1 MSEDLTTRLAGRL
14 RRLRQERGLSLD
26 QLAERSG
33 VSRASLSRLENAE
46 VSPTAEVLGKLCA
59 AHGLTASRLMAMA
72 EEAFAPLVAPQ
83 AQPVWTDP
91 ATGYERRSV
100 SPPAAGLSG
109 EVLRCRL
116 PPGARIAYPQSPV
129 DGLEHHLVM
138 VEGRLDIEV
147 EGTAHRLSPGD
158 CLRYRLHGATVF
170 RADPAA
176 GATYFLFLV

>member
-1 MSEDLTTRLAGRL
+1 MPDTFTLRLAERL
-14 RRLRQERGLSLD
+14 RRLRQERGLSLEE
-26 QLAERSG
+26 LAERSG
-33 VSRASLSRLENAE
+33 VSRASLSRLEKAD

-72 EEAFAPLVAPQ
+72 EESFAPLVAP
-83 AQPVWTDP
+83 ASQPVWTDP

-100 SPPAAGLSG
+100 SPPAPGLSG

-116 PPGARIAYPQSPV
+116 PPGARIAYERPPV

-138 VEGRLDIEV
+138 VEGGLEMTV

-170 RADPAA
+170 EADREA

>member
-1 MSEDLTTRLAGRL
+1 MQEDLTTRLAERL
-14 RRLRQERGLSLD
+14 KRLRQERGLSLE

-59 AHGLTASRLMAMA
+59 VHGLTASRLMAMV
-72 EEAFAPLVAPQ
+72 EEAFAPFVPPQ

-100 SPPAAGLSG
+100 SPPATGLSG

-116 PPGARIAYPQSPV
+116 PPGVRIAYGRSPV
-129 DGLEHHLVM
+129 EGLEHHLVM
-138 VEGRLDIEV
+138 IDGRLEIEV
-147 EGTAHRLSPGD
+147 EGAAHRLAPGD

-170 RADPAA
+170 QADPEA
-176 GATYFLFLV
+176 GASYFLFLV